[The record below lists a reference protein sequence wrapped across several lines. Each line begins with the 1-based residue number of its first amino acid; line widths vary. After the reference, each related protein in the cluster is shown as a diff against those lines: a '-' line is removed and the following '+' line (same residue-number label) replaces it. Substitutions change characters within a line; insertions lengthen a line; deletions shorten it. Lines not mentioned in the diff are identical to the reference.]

1 MLSLQAK
8 LQIAAVAVI
17 ALASPLAASTDRGL
31 ELNNA
36 CAADG
41 ARDGSCCPVERG
53 ICGLNGEN
61 YIAFEY
67 HNGPCPTI
75 GAE

>member
-1 MLSLQAK
+1 MFSLQAK

-41 ARDGSCCPVERG
+41 ARDGSCCWNERA

-61 YIAFEY
+61 YGGWEY
-67 HNGPCPTI
+67 HNGPCPKI
-75 GAE
+75 DPQ